1 MRLRHSQKL
10 TDNKI
15 TISLNH
21 LIKLCLCLQ
30 ANMKTPHSGYHWNQI
45 TPRYFEGWYYRL
57 TLPEIDQTFA
67 FMYSIEDPIGNQ
79 PNSGGAVQILGI
91 DEVYL
96 YRILPDVQKF
106 FADQH
111 SLSFGHWGK
120 TKLKT
125 RAKLLP
131 TNEFKLHPTEGY
143 QATANL
149 NQGKIYD
156 PIRNEYCRWEYHLKP
171 VYGWGNPQQLQ
182 QSSAGWLSSLPI
194 FEPGWQITMAHGLA
208 TGWIEWRGERYQFT
222 DAPAYSEKNWGSS
235 FPKKWFWLNCN
246 SFEREND
253 LALTAGGGIRQVLW
267 WQEEVALIGI
277 HYREKF
283 YEFAPWNSQVSWHIE
298 PWGKWQIQGK
308 SDRYTVTL
316 TGQTDLSG
324 TYVRT
329 PTAKGLVFNCRDT
342 TRGKLNLVLSKGTG
356 EKIIEANST
365 QAGLEVGGEPWNRTW
380 ILDN

>member
-1 MRLRHSQKL
+1 
-10 TDNKI
+10 
-15 TISLNH
+15 
-21 LIKLCLCLQ
+21 
-30 ANMKTPHSGYHWNQI
+30 MKTPHSGYHWNQI

-57 TLPEIDQTFA
+57 TLPEIEQTFA

-120 TKLKT
+120 TNLKT

-131 TNEFKLHPTEGY
+131 TNEFKIHLTEGY

-171 VYGWGNPQQLQ
+171 VYGWGNPQQPQ

-246 SFEREND
+246 SFERKND

-267 WQEEVALIGI
+267 WQEEVTLIGI

-308 SDRYTVTL
+308 SDQYTVTL

-380 ILDN
+380 IAGGEPWNRNNL